1 MLFLFNSQNGISQQR
16 KDYKL
21 SDYVA
26 KKSKSEI
33 GTLRSTQEEVFFPT
47 FGDECTFDL
56 VTVGIRNQW
65 GRVSGMNGLGDR
77 EKAQLLTFEGS
88 EAYRVVG
95 AMVWFERPAIVGD
108 GTLNCRIYTQN
119 SENGR
124 PDRLVGLSDAL
135 KVSEIIPPDTL
146 SYPTFFNFENGAP
159 ITIDEPNFFLSCD
172 FFNLYNTFDTVV
184 MLQTIDGCGD
194 GGNSWELFS
203 DGETWTNIASAIS
216 WEINSDF
223 IMSAVVDFE
232 DPNSDQAFIKNEG
245 LTLYPSFPNPSHDQ
259 ITIPFS
265 LEKGGA
271 LSIDVFDQSGRKI
284 ISVEHDFIAA
294 GSQSE
299 TIIINNLSAGI
310 YYYRLKSDQG
320 QITSRFQIN

>member
-1 MLFLFNSQNGISQQR
+1 MKIGTIQLMSLTFMLFLFNSQNGISQQR

-108 GTLNCRIYTQN
+108 GTLIAEYIHKTQ
-119 SENGR
+119 R
-124 PDRLVGLSDAL
+124 MV
-135 KVSEIIPPDTL
+135 V
-146 SYPTFFNFENGAP
+146 P
-159 ITIDEPNFFLSCD
+159 I
-172 FFNLYNTFDTVV
+172 
-184 MLQTIDGCGD
+184 
-194 GGNSWELFS
+194 
-203 DGETWTNIASAIS
+203 A
-216 WEINSDF
+216 
-223 IMSAVVDFE
+223 
-232 DPNSDQAFIKNEG
+232 
-245 LTLYPSFPNPSHDQ
+245 
-259 ITIPFS
+259 
-265 LEKGGA
+265 
-271 LSIDVFDQSGRKI
+271 
-284 ISVEHDFIAA
+284 
-294 GSQSE
+294 
-299 TIIINNLSAGI
+299 
-310 YYYRLKSDQG
+310 
-320 QITSRFQIN
+320 